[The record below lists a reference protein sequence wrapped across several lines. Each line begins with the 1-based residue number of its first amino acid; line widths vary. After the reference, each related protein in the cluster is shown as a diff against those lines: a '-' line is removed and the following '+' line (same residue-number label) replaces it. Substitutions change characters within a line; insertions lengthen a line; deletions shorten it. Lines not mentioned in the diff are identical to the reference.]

1 MNRPLIYVIGSFEK
15 MEAIKIGIT
24 KRSPHLGRLQQLQT
38 GFPYHLHIYA
48 QFPVHHSHIYKKEKN
63 IHTTLA
69 ANRMKGEWFN
79 IHPRT
84 AITVIKEELG
94 IIYKEEWD

>member
-1 MNRPLIYVIGSFEK
+1 MNKPLIYVIGCFEK
-15 MEAIKIGIT
+15 MEAVKIGIS

-38 GFPYHLHIYA
+38 GSPYHLHIYA
-48 QFPVHHSHIYKKEKN
+48 QFPVYHYHIYTKEKN

-84 AITVIKEELG
+84 AIAVIKEELG
-94 IIYKEEWD
+94 IT